1 MNKTLKLGKQLESE
15 KVLNSKESIEKMRKR
30 KIKTSIEKKY
40 DFLVSMLGE
49 DEEKI
54 KKAKMDSGITYIQ
67 VRNSIQSLYNS
78 GKLNIEPEKI
88 EVLKR
93 NGILNLS
100 TDEKKKLE
108 KEYGIPGRYAKKL
121 IKKFGNV
128 QDFVNKYKNGE
139 ANYDFENNCF
149 IGSREIVVSE
159 KDRTVAKKKC
169 YVNLVKKLY
178 DKIDENSS
186 DRYIN
191 IDVVDKAMECL
202 TEREKEILTMY
213 YLDIE
218 NKTFSQISKLY
229 NISVER
235 VGQIIE
241 KAMLKIRDF
250 CYINNEEIVVYGEK
264 ELEKEIS
271 DLQKREKKIKD
282 IENILLYIYSNDIEN
297 INSYDIKKEKL
308 TLEELGL
315 YISED
320 ELKEAFIK
328 QDNIPHINSIEDI
341 RKYKNVLEN
350 YLKKLYGTNLNK
362 INLCKEKV
370 IDRKRRQDEFM
381 SFYEP
386 LKKDF
391 LTNENIFDPNY
402 IIKGKKIKKIVPIKK
417 NFIADDSIE
426 NLDISFQSLVSLHNI
441 EIYTIQELQNRY
453 NEFFKTNDKNK
464 FLDSINGFDIANKDK
479 LNDYLEKMYNREE
492 NKKTGIK
499 IVEDIN
505 NKKEPNI
512 NIEIDWLNVNMRTK
526 NLLKNAGIKT
536 VKNILERY
544 DNEQNVW
551 DKILGERKFG
561 QKDLKSLL
569 NCLEERGYVIDG
581 KPISITS
588 KFDEQMGEKQEKNIN
603 IGIEWLNVNTRTK
616 RLLKNE
622 GINTVKDILKRYDS
636 DQKNWDKIL
645 KNRKFGPKDLK
656 NLLNYLE
663 QKGFIVD
670 GKPVNFAIEKKE
682 ELIADIEKCQN
693 KLRKLQEELAKL
705 NVELEIKMENKPI
718 MKDEK

>member
-40 DFLVSMLGE
+40 EFLVSMLGE

-67 VRNSIQSLYNS
+67 VRNSIQILYNS

-108 KEYGIPGRYAKKL
+108 KEYGISGRYAKKL
-121 IKKFGNV
+121 IKKFGSV

-191 IDVVDKAMECL
+191 IDVVDKAMKCL

-218 NKTFSQISKLY
+218 NKIFSQISKLY

-235 VGQIIE
+235 VSQIIE

-453 NEFFKTNDKNK
+453 NEFSKTNDKNK

-492 NKKTGIK
+492 NKKTGMK

-561 QKDLKSLL
+561 PKDLKSLL

>member
-1 MNKTLKLGKQLESE
+1 MCNFKQSEKGMKFKMNKTLKLGKQPENK

-30 KIKTSIEKKY
+30 KFKTSIEKKY

-67 VRNSIQSLYNS
+67 VRNNIQSLYNS

-121 IKKFGNV
+121 TKKFGSV

-139 ANYDFENNCF
+139 TNYDFENNCF

-169 YVNLVKKLY
+169 YVSLVKKLY

-235 VGQIIE
+235 VSQIIE

-264 ELEKEIS
+264 EIEKEIS

-328 QDNIPHINSIEDI
+328 QDNIPYINSIEDI

-386 LKKDF
+386 LKK
-391 LTNENIFDPNY
+391 IF
-402 IIKGKKIKKIVPIKK
+402 
-417 NFIADDSIE
+417 
-426 NLDISFQSLVSLHNI
+426 
-441 EIYTIQELQNRY
+441 
-453 NEFFKTNDKNK
+453 
-464 FLDSINGFDIANKDK
+464 
-479 LNDYLEKMYNREE
+479 
-492 NKKTGIK
+492 
-499 IVEDIN
+499 
-505 NKKEPNI
+505 
-512 NIEIDWLNVNMRTK
+512 
-526 NLLKNAGIKT
+526 
-536 VKNILERY
+536 
-544 DNEQNVW
+544 
-551 DKILGERKFG
+551 
-561 QKDLKSLL
+561 
-569 NCLEERGYVIDG
+569 
-581 KPISITS
+581 
-588 KFDEQMGEKQEKNIN
+588 
-603 IGIEWLNVNTRTK
+603 
-616 RLLKNE
+616 
-622 GINTVKDILKRYDS
+622 
-636 DQKNWDKIL
+636 
-645 KNRKFGPKDLK
+645 
-656 NLLNYLE
+656 
-663 QKGFIVD
+663 
-670 GKPVNFAIEKKE
+670 
-682 ELIADIEKCQN
+682 
-693 KLRKLQEELAKL
+693 
-705 NVELEIKMENKPI
+705 
-718 MKDEK
+718 